1 MALGLEIL
9 SKLCLL
15 DENEDMLT
23 DSLEESLYADIVRLM
38 NVFDI
43 QIIVYSLEALYQLSE
58 LGEHTTTKIAA
69 VKHAVGKCI
78 SVLVAGHV
86 SSTYALSKKIQFVRS
101 DLKWGLILSK
111 WRWAEN
117 TVRIISAFS
126 IKLVAVICIEKSM
139 FISYADCLL

>member
-1 MALGLEIL
+1 MAPGLEIL

-111 WRWAEN
+111 
-117 TVRIISAFS
+117 
-126 IKLVAVICIEKSM
+126 
-139 FISYADCLL
+139 

>member
-86 SSTYALSKKIQFVRS
+86 SNALSKKIRFVC
-101 DLKWGLILSK
+101 
-111 WRWAEN
+111 E
-117 TVRIISAFS
+117 
-126 IKLVAVICIEKSM
+126 
-139 FISYADCLL
+139 